1 MRKRSRLGLIRWGG
15 DPWLPWWLSPALLAY
30 SAVRGH
36 EKGWPWHSEAR
47 STVPPRRS
55 VYSGGSQPSQSQS
68 QSHCGQ
74 WSIPLP
80 PPTPPQPYQKRVNL
94 CSMAVCLFLLVF
106 AGAHCY
112 PQPAGTPSM
121 FFFPAHSWSTMYTC
135 ERPLVETIQNCVLAH
150 KSNQIND
157 STSYQDLSALSINR
171 GSSSGPITS
180 PIPPPL

>member
-1 MRKRSRLGLIRWGG
+1 MRKRSRLGLIRGGGG
-15 DPWLPWWLSPALLAY
+15 DPWLPWWLSPVLLAY

-55 VYSGGSQPSQSQS
+55 VYSGGSQPNQS

-121 FFFPAHSWSTMYTC
+121 FFFSQHTPGVPCIRVSVPSWKQYKIACSLT
-135 ERPLVETIQNCVLAH
+135 
-150 KSNQIND
+150 NQIK
-157 STSYQDLSALSINR
+157 SMIQLRIRIFLSIINR
-171 GSSSGPITS
+171 GPSSGPITS

>member
-1 MRKRSRLGLIRWGG
+1 MAVYSILRFAVGSGSINQPWPPLPPPLLLFSFFFLRCRGSQCTTMRKRSRLGLIRWGG
-15 DPWLPWWLSPALLAY
+15 GDPWLPWWLSPVLLAY

-55 VYSGGSQPSQSQS
+55 VYSGGSQPNQS

-106 AGAHCY
+106 AGAHYY

-121 FFFPAHSWSTMYTC
+121 FFFPAHS
-135 ERPLVETIQNCVLAH
+135 
-150 KSNQIND
+150 
-157 STSYQDLSALSINR
+157 
-171 GSSSGPITS
+171 
-180 PIPPPL
+180 